1 MTTEAFTTA
10 FGSLTLVQREAVLVG
25 DGSVLV
31 LAGPGSGKTQVLT
44 CRIAKLLAD
53 SADESFKVLALTFTD
68 KAAREMLTRVQTFV
82 PGQEER
88 TSVGTI
94 HSFCAQV
101 LRQHG
106 IHLGLKPDFT
116 IFSQDRDRQL
126 LLEEGLQE
134 TARTEQEISTD
145 HVRFLPIIDKLKVRL
160 IDPASAAERL
170 TKARLTE
177 AALIARVY
185 QIYEAQLRRENALDF
200 NSLIFETYVLFSQFP
215 AIAKFVRRVYRY
227 WLLDEFQDT
236 TDGQYRLIKAMAGES
251 FKNVFVVADDD
262 QIIYQW
268 NGASFRQ
275 IQKFTTEFEPKVI
288 QLTENWRCPPG
299 IVEAANRL
307 VAYNSQRTTSKMPLV
322 SGKTELSL
330 PAEDH
335 IRLMPFDDDAAEVKG
350 IAEDIAKRPTPD
362 RSRVAVLARTRSLL
376 EKICAGL
383 VAKRVSAVILQ
394 RRNEFLTPQF
404 RWLAAFLKQAIRPL
418 DKRNLPLLVES
429 FNRMTG
435 QQVHSELV
443 TARAE
448 SSGRSYLEEWI
459 GLVVAATPAG
469 PFAALLETARGIIG
483 DLSGFR
489 SLTEEMVDYAEHESL
504 ENSEALDLQED
515 LAAWKEISKDIGRH
529 VGSTCTLDQF
539 LQELELRSKEP
550 TPPRDAVTLMT
561 IHGAKGREFDFVY
574 VVGLAEDTLPS
585 FQAKKVGDA
594 SPEMEEER
602 RNCFVAITRTKE
614 QLILSWAAK
623 YRGYIKQPSRFLRE
637 MGFVP

>member
-1 MTTEAFTTA
+1 MTTDAFTTA

-170 TKARLTE
+170 TKAKLTE

-185 QIYEAQLRRENALDF
+185 QIYEAQLRKENALDF
-200 NSLIFETYVLFSQFP
+200 NSLIFESYVLFSQFP

-288 QLTENWRCPPG
+288 QLTKRRCPPG

-335 IRLMPFDDDAAEVKG
+335 IRL
-350 IAEDIAKRPTPD
+350 
-362 RSRVAVLARTRSLL
+362 VLSTTM
-376 EKICAGL
+376 
-383 VAKRVSAVILQ
+383 
-394 RRNEFLTPQF
+394 RR
-404 RWLAAFLKQAIRPL
+404 
-418 DKRNLPLLVES
+418 
-429 FNRMTG
+429 
-435 QQVHSELV
+435 
-443 TARAE
+443 
-448 SSGRSYLEEWI
+448 
-459 GLVVAATPAG
+459 
-469 PFAALLETARGIIG
+469 
-483 DLSGFR
+483 
-489 SLTEEMVDYAEHESL
+489 
-504 ENSEALDLQED
+504 
-515 LAAWKEISKDIGRH
+515 
-529 VGSTCTLDQF
+529 
-539 LQELELRSKEP
+539 RSKELLRILQSGQP
-550 TPPRDAVTLMT
+550 LIALELLSSRAPARCSKKSVLVSLPRECRRSSCSAGMN
-561 IHGAKGREFDFVY
+561 FDSTVS
-574 VVGLAEDTLPS
+574 VVGCVSET
-585 FQAKKVGDA
+585 GDPFHSERMHTAA
-594 SPEMEEER
+594 SRVLQPHDR
-602 RNCFVAITRTKE
+602 
-614 QLILSWAAK
+614 AA
-623 YRGYIKQPSRFLRE
+623 GA
-637 MGFVP
+637 